1 MGVDIVTWR
10 VRLGKA
16 GSFTAI
22 HKPGHCMCSI
32 MRIKSSVSG
41 CLSLRTSLAMAV
53 LLFMAGV
60 ELNPG
65 PTCADLGTLINN
77 LSATVTAGFAQCNT
91 KLDLLVAD
99 INALKTKQTALEKTV
114 NKLSADRDYILGELE
129 KLRHAPLS
137 SDTNSHLS
145 STSTISQLVRDALG
159 TEERKKNAIIFNLP
173 DENSFEDD
181 SRMVSALF
189 HDLQVNHLLV
199 KSLSRIGRP
208 PLRSGQRARPL
219 RVELRT
225 AQDVN
230 LLLAAATRLASPA
243 LKAEWH
249 TTSISID
256 RSPPEIEAHRKLM
269 TELRRR
275 LSQGEQ
281 VYLHDG
287 KIISGHRQARQADR
301 LAVNLSP
308 LRVALPPLTN
318 TSSTLS
324 ASAAPF
330 PPTKRPLNP
339 SQGN

>member
-1 MGVDIVTWR
+1 
-10 VRLGKA
+10 
-16 GSFTAI
+16 
-22 HKPGHCMCSI
+22 
-32 MRIKSSVSG
+32 
-41 CLSLRTSLAMAV
+41 
-53 LLFMAGV
+53 MAGV

-65 PTCADLGTLINN
+65 PTCADLATLINN
-77 LSATVTAGFAQCNT
+77 LSATVTAGFAQCNI
-91 KLDLLVAD
+91 KFDSLVAD
-99 INALKTKQTALEKTV
+99 INALKTKQTALEETV

-145 STSTISQLVRDALG
+145 NIIADAPRASTISQLVRDALG

-199 KSLSRIGRP
+199 QSLSRIGRP

-219 RVELRT
+219 RVELRK
-225 AQDVN
+225 AHDVN
-230 LLLAAATRLASPA
+230 LLLKAATRLASPA

-281 VYLHDG
+281 VYLHDRQ
-287 KIISGHRQARQADR
+287 IISGHRQARQADR
-301 LAVNLSP
+301 LAANLSP

-324 ASAAPF
+324 ASAATF
-330 PPTKRPLNP
+330 PSTKRPLNP